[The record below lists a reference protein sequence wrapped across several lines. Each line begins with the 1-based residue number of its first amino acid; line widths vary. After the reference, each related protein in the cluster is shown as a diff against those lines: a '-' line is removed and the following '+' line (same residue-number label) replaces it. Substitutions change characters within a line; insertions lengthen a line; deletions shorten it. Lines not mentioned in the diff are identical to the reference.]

1 VLFFAAKVWICS
13 SEAGVNPKNDAIDAD
28 VAKFRSTHWSIVLT
42 AAQDHTPAGQ
52 EALAQLYRSYWYPLY
67 AHVRRRGYSPDD
79 AQDLTQSF
87 FLHLLE
93 RRGLAQV
100 ARDKGRFRSYLLA
113 SLQNFLCSAQRE
125 ERTIKRGGLCTFIS
139 LDAQAVE
146 ERYQL
151 EPADDSAL
159 SAEQMF
165 DARWAL
171 TLLNRAMTSVQAQ
184 YVARGKGKIFETLKS
199 FLPSGNK
206 AEPGCYQEAAMTLG
220 VSEASV
226 NTLIHRL
233 RQQYSAALR
242 VEVARTLSEPAAVEE
257 EIHLLCEA
265 LVAAE
270 GHLAE

>member
-1 VLFFAAKVWICS
+1 VKLKDS
-13 SEAGVNPKNDAIDAD
+13 SAQADA
-28 VAKFRSTHWSIVLT
+28 AKFRSTHWSIVFT
-42 AAQDHTPAGQ
+42 AAQDQTPAGQ
-52 EALAQLYRSYWYPLY
+52 AALAELYRSYWYPLY
-67 AHVRRRGYSPDD
+67 AHVRRRSYSPED

-100 ARDKGRFRSYLLA
+100 DPEKGRFRSFLLA
-113 SLQNFLCSAQRE
+113 SLQNFLSTAHHR

-146 ERYQL
+146 NRYQL
-151 EPADDSAL
+151 EPPDDAAL
-159 SAEQMF
+159 SAEQVF

-171 TLLNRAMTSVQAQ
+171 ILLNRAMTTVQSQ
-184 YVARGKGKIFETLKS
+184 YLTRGKRKTFETLKE
-199 FLPSGNK
+199 FLPSGTK
-206 AEPGCYQEAAMTLG
+206 AEPSSYHEAAVALG

-233 RQQYSAALR
+233 RRQYSVALR
-242 VEVARTLSEPAAVEE
+242 CEVARTVSEPAAIEE

-270 GHLAE
+270 GRLAE